1 MSAPTSDAAV
11 MHAIVAEQPGGPE
24 VLRWTQVPRPQPGPG
39 EVLIE
44 VSASAVNRA
53 DLLQR
58 QGLYPPPPGA
68 STIIGLECS
77 GTVAA
82 LGPGVDS
89 LQMGQQVVAL
99 LAGGGYAQFV
109 SVPAGQV
116 MPVPTP
122 IDLVD
127 AASLPEVACTV
138 WSNLVM
144 VAGLQQGQWL
154 LVHGGGSGIGTFAI
168 QLARA
173 MGVRVAVT
181 AGSQAK
187 LEACRLLGAEVLIN
201 YREHDFVAACAE
213 ATAGLGIDVILDIM
227 GASYLEGNVSAL
239 GRNGHVC
246 VIGLQGGTKAELDL
260 GAALRKNATIHAMSL
275 RGRSESEKAD
285 ICNQVT
291 KRIWPW
297 VQAGLIQP
305 VIGARLPMREA
316 AEAHRMLAAGEVTG
330 KILLTIDGI

>member
-1 MSAPTSDAAV
+1 MSGPSHLPA
-11 MHAIVAEQPGGPE
+11 MMKAIVAEKPGGPE
-24 VLRWTQVPRPQPGPG
+24 ELRWTQVPRPEPGPG

-44 VSASAVNRA
+44 VAASAVNRA

-77 GTVAA
+77 GTIAA
-82 LGPGVDS
+82 LGSGVSS
-89 LQMGQQVVAL
+89 LQVGEQVVAL

-122 IDLVD
+122 VGVVD

-144 VAGLQQGQWL
+144 VAGLRQGQWL

-181 AGSQAK
+181 AGSQGK
-187 LEACRLLGAEVLIN
+187 LDACARLGADVLIN
-201 YREHDFVAACAE
+201 YREQDFVAVCTD
-213 ATAGLGIDVILDIM
+213 ATAGQGIDVILDNM
-227 GASYLEGNVSAL
+227 GAAYLERNVSTL
-239 GRNGHVC
+239 GRNGHLC
-246 VIGLQGGTKAELDL
+246 VIGLQGGTKVELDL
-260 GAALRKNATIHAMSL
+260 GAALRKNTTIHAMSL
-275 RGRSESEKAD
+275 RGRPESEKAEV
-285 ICNQVT
+285 CRQVVQHV
-291 KRIWPW
+291 WPW
-297 VQAGLIQP
+297 IQAGLIQP
-305 VIGARLPMREA
+305 MIGARLPMREA
-316 AEAHRMLAAGEVTG
+316 AEAHRMLADGEVTG
-330 KILLTIDGI
+330 KVLLTLEGE